1 MKNNY
6 NGFLNIYKEKGWTSM
21 DVVAKLRGILGMRK
35 IGHAGT
41 LDPMAEGVLPV
52 ALGRATKQIDPVTE
66 GTKTY
71 VCGMLIGT
79 VTDTQDI
86 TGKTI
91 SSLSDTE
98 MSELKSR
105 WDVESE
111 KNEEILR
118 NILKSF
124 EGEYEQLTPMY
135 SARKVNGRKLYEYAR
150 EGKEVERKKKKINIE
165 SIVIEKIDFPHVVM
179 TVTCSKGTYIRT
191 LCHDIGEKLGVGA
204 CMESLIR
211 SRVGKF
217 RIEDALK
224 LSDIER
230 LRDEGRIDEVL
241 SIEADTAVAIGK
253 FDGSHCGHRKL
264 LKELIKDAAAKKL
277 RTCVVIL
284 DINKKNLN
292 SPADRKKELY
302 ELGID
307 YVIEL
312 PFTEKLRNMGAEDF
326 VRDILV
332 GRFRMKAITAGP
344 DISFGYN
351 KEGNVELIK
360 ALSEKYGYSVHIIDK
375 LTEYNREVS
384 SSFIKE
390 ELMKGN
396 TERVKEPQGYNYSFI
411 GKVVHGRHL
420 GETVL
425 GFPTMNLIVD
435 KNRVL
440 APFGVYAVKVF
451 IYPDSMKKEN
461 KDNSEAKVHYGIANL
476 GLKPTVSDE
485 PDYDPERIDLETNV
499 FDYSEDAYG
508 KTIRVELISFIRP
521 ERKFNSLEEVREQLL
536 TKDIGK
542 AREILGLADS
552 DESRDKNN

>member
-217 RIEDALK
+217 CIEDALK

-390 ELMKGN
+390 ELIKGN
-396 TERVKEPQGYNYSFI
+396 IERVNELLGYNYSFTGI
-411 GKVVHGRHL
+411 VVHGRHL

-440 APFGVYAVKVF
+440 PPFGVYAVKVF

-485 PDYDPERIDLETNV
+485 SDYDPERIDLETNV